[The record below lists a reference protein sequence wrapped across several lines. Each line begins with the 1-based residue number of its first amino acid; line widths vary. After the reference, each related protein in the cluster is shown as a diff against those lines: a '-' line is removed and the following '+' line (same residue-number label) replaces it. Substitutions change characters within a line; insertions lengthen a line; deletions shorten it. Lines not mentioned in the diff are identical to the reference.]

1 MRLTESSFNAFA
13 FAGRLDMYYNGEWRT
28 VCADGFTQVN
38 AQVVCSQLGFASAA
52 SRGFDLVTGRYLS
65 DR

>member
-1 MRLTESSFNAFA
+1 MRLIGLSSAA
-13 FAGRLDMYYNGEWRT
+13 LPFAGRLEIFYNGEWGT

>member
-1 MRLTESSFNAFA
+1 MRLVRDSSATLP
-13 FAGRLDMYYNGEWRT
+13 FAGRLEMFYNGEWGT

-38 AQVVCSQLGFASAA
+38 AQVVCSQLGLFTENGFA
-52 SRGFDLVTGRYLS
+52 RVT